1 MTGYTFNPF
10 AALVY
15 PWRFGETSAMHG
27 LSVHLKYL
35 KKLLRRRGRTCEEAE
50 DLVQEAFVRMQVYC
64 QQGGVVREPEAFLAR
79 TVLNLAVDARRRD
92 RRDLYEKQSVEDMY
106 LVDLSPSPDEVFA
119 AEQRLLRIRRSLAVL
134 SERTQQAFFLH
145 RLEGFS
151 YAEIAQRLGV
161 SVSAVEKH
169 IANAVAVLAME
180 RQKE

>member
-1 MTGYTFNPF
+1 
-10 AALVY
+10 
-15 PWRFGETSAMHG
+15 
-27 LSVHLKYL
+27 
-35 KKLLRRRGRTCEEAE
+35 
-50 DLVQEAFVRMQVYC
+50 VRMQLYC
-64 QQGGVVREPEAFLAR
+64 QQGGVVREPEAFLVR
-79 TVLNLAVDARRRD
+79 SVLNLAVDARRRD

-119 AEQRLLRIRRSLAVL
+119 AEQRLLKIRRSLAAL

-180 RQKE
+180 RQNE

>member
-1 MTGYTFNPF
+1 MD
-10 AALVY
+10 
-15 PWRFGETSAMHG
+15 G
-27 LSVHLKYL
+27 LSVHLNYL

-64 QQGGVVREPEAFLAR
+64 QQGGTVRQPEAFLVR
-79 TVLNLAVDARRRD
+79 TVLNLAVDVRRRD
-92 RRDLYEKQSVEDMY
+92 RRDLYEKQSVEDLY
-106 LVDLSPSPDEVFA
+106 LIDLSPAPDEVFA
-119 AEQRLLRIRRSLAVL
+119 AEERLLKIRRSLKAL
-134 SERTQQAFFLH
+134 SERAQEAFFLH

-180 RQKE
+180 RQSE

>member
-1 MTGYTFNPF
+1 
-10 AALVY
+10 
-15 PWRFGETSAMHG
+15 MHG
-27 LSVHLKYL
+27 LSVHLQYL

-50 DLVQEAFVRMQVYC
+50 DLVQEAFVRMQLYC
-64 QQGGVVREPEAFLAR
+64 QQGGVVREPEAFLVR
-79 TVLNLAVDARRRD
+79 SVLNLAVDARRRD

-119 AEQRLLRIRRSLAVL
+119 AEQRLLKIRRSLAAL

-180 RQKE
+180 RQNE

>member
-1 MTGYTFNPF
+1 
-10 AALVY
+10 
-15 PWRFGETSAMHG
+15 MHG
-27 LSVHLKYL
+27 LSVHLQYL

-50 DLVQEAFVRMQVYC
+50 DLVKEAFVRMQLYC
-64 QQGGVVREPEAFLAR
+64 QQGGVVREPEAFLVR
-79 TVLNLAVDARRRD
+79 SVLNLAVDARRRD

-119 AEQRLLRIRRSLAVL
+119 AEQRLLKIRRSLAAL

-180 RQKE
+180 RQNE

>member
-1 MTGYTFNPF
+1 
-10 AALVY
+10 
-15 PWRFGETSAMHG
+15 MHG

-64 QQGGVVREPEAFLAR
+64 QQGGVVREPEAFLVR

-92 RRDLYEKQSVEDMY
+92 RRDLYERQSVEDMY

>member
-1 MTGYTFNPF
+1 
-10 AALVY
+10 
-15 PWRFGETSAMHG
+15 MHG
-27 LSVHLKYL
+27 LSVHLQYMKL
-35 KKLLRRRGRTCEEAE
+35 LLRRRGRTREEAE
-50 DLVQEAFVRMQVYC
+50 DLVQEAFVRMQEYC
-64 QQGGVVREPEAFLAR
+64 KGGGAVREPEAFLVR

-119 AEQRLLRIRRSLAVL
+119 AEQRLLKIRRSLAAL

-169 IANAVAVLAME
+169 IANAIAVLAME

>member
-1 MTGYTFNPF
+1 
-10 AALVY
+10 
-15 PWRFGETSAMHG
+15 MHG
-27 LSVHLKYL
+27 LSVHLQYL

-50 DLVQEAFVRMQVYC
+50 DLVQEAFVRMQLYC
-64 QQGGVVREPEAFLAR
+64 QQGGVVREPEAFLVR
-79 TVLNLAVDARRRD
+79 SVLNLAVDARRRD

-119 AEQRLLRIRRSLAVL
+119 AEQRLLKIRRSLAAL
-134 SERTQQAFFLH
+134 SERTQQ
-145 RLEGFS
+145 GFS

-180 RQKE
+180 RQNE

>member
-1 MTGYTFNPF
+1 MDENKFLLIKGS
-10 AALVY
+10 
-15 PWRFGETSAMHG
+15 FGFFLFYHEDQETAG
-27 LSVHLKYL
+27 LEY
-35 KKLLRRRGRTCEEAE
+35 G
-50 DLVQEAFVRMQVYC
+50 DLV
-64 QQGGVVREPEAFLAR
+64 
-79 TVLNLAVDARRRD
+79 
-92 RRDLYEKQSVEDMY
+92 K
-106 LVDLSPSPDEVFA
+106 EVFYKKTLCIEPTPKSPHGWRS

-180 RQKE
+180 RHKE